1 MNPTGVLTVYQ
12 ILINKCLDM
21 RATPVKSI
29 CLYNVITPKKKKK
42 ERKNIFYLFASPKI
56 HSRKIDLT
64 KLTPGT
70 SCAFRWHRQCALK
83 STRGWQ
89 WDKDQSLKKRMKTIQ
104 ELDVMLP
111 IVQMTPSELTCRLSA
126 SLTQSA
132 LSENSVWLF
141 RSEGTGSSSA
151 VCPIGY
157 LDNIGTQNIEHTPPG
172 HIHTPQM
179 KRWRRQAFFCVLIN
193 NKETCISS
201 SSRRIT
207 LATGFYRAV
216 GESSLFSLQSEETKS
231 RGALTSCKA
240 RSIHH
245 AALSPWV
252 LLHNSFL

>member
-1 MNPTGVLTVYQ
+1 MNPIGVLTVYQ
-12 ILINKCLDM
+12 ILINQCRDM

-29 CLYNVITPKKKKK
+29 CLYNVITSKKKEK
-42 ERKNIFYLFASPKI
+42 ERKNILYLHPGPKI
-56 HSRKIDLT
+56 HCRKVHLT

-70 SCAFRWHRQCALK
+70 SSAFTWHRQCALK

-104 ELDVMLP
+104 ELDFILP

-126 SLTQSA
+126 SLPQSA

-141 RSEGTGSSSA
+141 YSEGTGNSST

-157 LDNIGTQNIEHTPPG
+157 LDNISAQNIEHTPPG

-179 KRWRRQAFFCVLIN
+179 KKWRRQAFFCVLIN
-193 NKETCISS
+193 NRETCVSS
-201 SSRRIT
+201 GSRRIT
-207 LATGFYRAV
+207 LAMGFYRAV
-216 GESSLFSLQSEETKS
+216 GESSLFSLQAEETKS

-240 RSIHH
+240 WSVHH
-245 AALSPWV
+245 ATLSAWL